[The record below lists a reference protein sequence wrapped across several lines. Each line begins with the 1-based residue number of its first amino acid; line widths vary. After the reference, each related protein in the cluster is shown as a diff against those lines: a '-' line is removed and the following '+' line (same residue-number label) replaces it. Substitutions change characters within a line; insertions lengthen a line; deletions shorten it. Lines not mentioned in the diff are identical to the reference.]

1 MSEAVLKKISHPYI
15 TRKKGVCGGKPIIAG
30 TRIRVQ
36 DIIIEYNQMELTPDK
51 IVQAHPH
58 LTLAQVHDAL
68 SYYYNY
74 AEEILSDIRKSE
86 QLVGEMRK
94 KYSKSVRLR
103 LCNLY
108 KKQED

>member
-1 MSEAVLKKISHPYI
+1 MSETVALKKINHPYI

-36 DIIIEYNQMELTPDK
+36 DIVIEYDGMGLTPDE

-58 LTLAQVHDAL
+58 LTIAQVHDAL
-68 SYYYNY
+68 SYYYDH

-86 QLVGEMRK
+86 QLVEKMRK
-94 KYSKSVRLR
+94 KYSKSVL
-103 LCNLY
+103 
-108 KKQED
+108 EEVHV

>member
-1 MSEAVLKKISHPYI
+1 MSEAAALKKINYPYI
-15 TRKKGVCGGKPIIAG
+15 TQKEGVCGGKPIIAG

-36 DIIIEYNQMELTPDK
+36 DIVIEYSQMGLIPDE

-68 SYYYNY
+68 SYYYDH

-86 QLVGEMRK
+86 QLVEEMRK
-94 KYSKSVRLR
+94 RYSKSVLEEICVRT
-103 LCNLY
+103 
-108 KKQED
+108 